1 MKLNPLI
8 LPVLAMLALSS
19 CSNLQQTTQL
29 VEGGVVLDIAPV
41 QVDVEVDTTKTL
53 QGVSKTLTILGV
65 IRIGDNK
72 FADYP
77 GMVFVPGSGMREKRA
92 AVYKA
97 LDGTDFDVL
106 VNPKYIVKVNRAFF
120 FRKTT
125 VVAAGFGGKFEFQ

>member
-1 MKLNPLI
+1 MKLKLLI
-8 LPVLAMLALSS
+8 GPVLAMLALSS

-77 GMVFVPGSGMREKRA
+77 GMVFVPGSGRGISRH
-92 AVYKA
+92 
-97 LDGTDFDVL
+97 
-106 VNPKYIVKVNRAFF
+106 R
-120 FRKTT
+120 
-125 VVAAGFGGKFEFQ
+125 